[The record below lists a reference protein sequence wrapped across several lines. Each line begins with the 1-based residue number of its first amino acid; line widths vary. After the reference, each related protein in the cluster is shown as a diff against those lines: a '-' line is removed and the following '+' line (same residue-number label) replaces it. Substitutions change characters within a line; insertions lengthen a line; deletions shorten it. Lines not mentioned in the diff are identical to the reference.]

1 MGKRKSKSNSK
12 VQRVRMSVERVLVQF
27 FPPDPRMNMSAL
39 KLFDIMEFSTAME
52 ERFVHLLAMMLV
64 MVKEYAGEEGM
75 SVQQAVAEV
84 AYRLG
89 VSVATVKRYLQKHA
103 VSIGP
108 FKVQGRRVFLRE
120 WVWENI
126 QDALAVLRQVPV
138 DGAENTEKVVKLVW
152 SALEVA
158 FGQNGRGG
166 GPEAEDL
173 NAFI

>member
-1 MGKRKSKSNSK
+1 MGKRKSNSK
-12 VQRVRMSVERVLVQF
+12 VQRVRMSVERVLIQF

-52 ERFVHLLAMMLV
+52 ERFVRLLAMMLV

-75 SVQQAVAEV
+75 SIQQAVAEV

-120 WVWENI
+120 WVWEQI
-126 QDALAVLRQVPV
+126 QDALAVLQQVPV
-138 DGAENTEKVVKLVW
+138 DGGEGTEKVVKLVW
-152 SALEVA
+152 AALEAA
-158 FGQNGRGG
+158 FEGQNGRGG

>member
-1 MGKRKSKSNSK
+1 MGKRKRRKT
-12 VQRVRMSVERVLVQF
+12 RVRMSVEAVLRQF
-27 FPPDPRMNMSAL
+27 FPLDPHMNMSAL

-52 ERFVHLLAMMLV
+52 ERFVRLLAAMLV
-64 MVKEYAGEEGM
+64 MVKEYAGEDGM

-120 WVWENI
+120 WVW
-126 QDALAVLRQVPV
+126 DAVREELRGVVGDVPVASEDVEGMVRQVLMLL
-138 DGAENTEKVVKLVW
+138 DTALGGAQRT
-152 SALEVA
+152 
-158 FGQNGRGG
+158 RGDDSPDSLSG
-166 GPEAEDL
+166 Y
-173 NAFI
+173 I